1 MYKLKYIVMRSLVIT
16 IASVVLVAISSCFT
30 AAKGG
35 QKGSEDL
42 KPRII
47 VITDIAPA
55 TIEPDDME
63 SLIRL
68 LVHADM
74 FEIEAIIASSGW
86 NSGDYPIS
94 WMDSLRTTINAYEK
108 DLPNLIKRSGQT
120 SWLPIEKEN
129 EKQFIG
135 YWPSAEYLRNRIA
148 MGSVKS
154 GIAALGQ
161 DNDSEG
167 SALIIKIV
175 DEADD
180 RPVWVTVWGGANTL
194 AQALWRV
201 KQERST
207 EDLNKFL
214 NKLRVYTI
222 TDQDM
227 PYSERTNLAYSS
239 HKWMRGEFEKEL
251 LFIWDESAW
260 LSQNSIGSRNW
271 SDYQK
276 HIQGHGYLGS
286 IYPDF
291 KWGVEGD
298 TPSFL
303 HVMPNGLNNP
313 NYPEQVG
320 WGGYFVFS
328 ESKDKS
334 TFCYTNFSE
343 ETKKISQKYENYFY
357 PAIFNNFAAR
367 MDWAAYGEGNRNP
380 IAIINGKKGLEMIT
394 VKAKSGKEVFL
405 DGSKSYDPDG
415 DSLTFKW
422 WIQPEAGTY
431 NGQLMIKDA
440 NSAKPS
446 VMIPTDAAGKSIH
459 VILEINDNGEP
470 MLTSYRRIVINVN

>member
-1 MYKLKYIVMRSLVIT
+1 MRS
-16 IASVVLVAISSCFT
+16 
-30 AAKGG
+30 
-35 QKGSEDL
+35 
-42 KPRII
+42 
-47 VITDIAPA
+47 
-55 TIEPDDME
+55 
-63 SLIRL
+63 
-68 LVHADM
+68 
-74 FEIEAIIASSGW
+74 
-86 NSGDYPIS
+86 
-94 WMDSLRTTINAYEK
+94 
-108 DLPNLIKRSGQT
+108 
-120 SWLPIEKEN
+120 
-129 EKQFIG
+129 
-135 YWPSAEYLRNRIA
+135 RIA

-207 EDLNKFL
+207 DDLNKFL

-227 PYSERTNLAYSS
+227 PYSERMNLAYSS
-239 HKWMRGEFEKEL
+239 HKWMRSEFEKEL

-271 SDYQK
+271 SEYQK
-276 HIQGHGYLGS
+276 HIQGHGNLGS

-334 TFCYTNFSE
+334 TFCYTNFSDE
-343 ETKKISQKYENYFY
+343 IKKISQKYESYFY

-380 IAIINGKKGLEMIT
+380 IAIVNGKKGLDMIA

-405 DGSKSYDPDG
+405 DGSNSYDPDG

-459 VILEINDNGEP
+459 IILEVNDNGEP